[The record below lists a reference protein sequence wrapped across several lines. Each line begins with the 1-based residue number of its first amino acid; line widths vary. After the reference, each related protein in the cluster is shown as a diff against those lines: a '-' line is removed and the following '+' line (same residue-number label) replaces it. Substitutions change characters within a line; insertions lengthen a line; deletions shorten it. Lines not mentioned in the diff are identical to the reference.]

1 VRATKVRG
9 AELSYVEKGTGPPLV
24 LVHGSLNDFRAWE
37 LQLESFSERFR
48 VVAYSRR
55 NHFPNAWSEYP
66 AGYSVRDER
75 DDLVG
80 LIGALGLETPVHLVG
95 SSYGA
100 YVAAVVERD
109 HPEVVR
115 AAVLGEPPILS
126 LLADDPRSLKS
137 YRASESRFA
146 ELVLAR
152 LRDGDDDAAAAGF
165 IDFIMGAGAFDRLPP
180 GARQMILQNSKTLA
194 AELPTPER
202 DHFTTEDAGKISP
215 PTLLVRGQRSP
226 PMFQAVTSILAKSM
240 PNATVS
246 TIRGSS
252 HTPYVT
258 DSAVY
263 NKIVLR
269 FLLDH

>member
-1 VRATKVRG
+1 VRAAKVRG
-9 AELSYVEKGTGPPLV
+9 AELSYVEKGTGPPLI
-24 LVHGSLNDFRAWE
+24 LVHGSLNDYRAWE
-37 LQLESFSERFR
+37 LQLEPFAERFR

-55 NHFPNAWSEYP
+55 NHFPNTWSDYP
-66 AGYSVRDER
+66 PGYSVSDER
-75 DDLVG
+75 DDLMG
-80 LIGALGLETPVHLVG
+80 LIGALGLDTPVRLVG

-100 YVAAVVERD
+100 YVAALVERD
-109 HPEVVR
+109 YPKVVR

-126 LLADDPRSLKS
+126 LLADDPKSLKS

-146 ELVLAR
+146 EMVLAR
-152 LRDGDDDAAAAGF
+152 LRDGDDEDAAAGF
-165 IDFIMGAGAFDRLPP
+165 IDFIMGAGAFDRLPT

-202 DHFTTEDAGKISP
+202 DHFTTEDARKIST

-226 PMFQAVTSILAKSM
+226 PMFQAVTSILANSM

-252 HTPYVT
+252 HAPYST
-258 DSAVY
+258 HPAVY
-263 NKIVLR
+263 NKTVLR
-269 FLLDH
+269 FLLDN

>member
-1 VRATKVRG
+1 VRAAKVRG

-24 LVHGSLNDFRAWE
+24 LVHGSLNDYRAWE
-37 LQLESFSERFR
+37 LQLEPFAERFR

-75 DDLVG
+75 DDLMG
-80 LIGALGLETPVHLVG
+80 LIGAIGLETPVHLVG

-100 YVAAVVERD
+100 YVAALVERD

-115 AAVLGEPPILS
+115 SAVLGEPPILS
-126 LLADDPRSLKS
+126 LLADDPKSLKS

-152 LRDGDDDAAAAGF
+152 LRDGDDSAAAAGF
-165 IDFIMGAGAFDRLPP
+165 IDFIMGAGAFDRLPT
-180 GARQMILQNSKTLA
+180 GARQMILQNSKSLA

-202 DHFTTEDAGKISP
+202 DHFTTEDARKIST

-226 PMFQAVTSILAKSM
+226 PMFQAVMSILAKSM
-240 PNATVS
+240 PNATTS
-246 TIRGSS
+246 TIRDSS

-258 DSAVY
+258 NPATY
-263 NKIVLR
+263 NKTVLR
-269 FLLDH
+269 FLLDN